1 MPAVISIIN
10 LKHKMN
16 VIIQMSSLLLFG
28 GITMTQT
35 LTMKQMERKLQRA
48 DRKHAHLYLFC
59 NFIALMIISAYAG
72 MMFSPTV
79 QTVFPQG
86 GDSRKQMNAIFILT
100 LAGCVI
106 FTIYAASLFF
116 RHKSR
121 QLGILMALGA
131 SRKRL
136 VPGLFREVISLSGLS
151 SIAGILAGFPFIWII
166 WTLFRLILIDSS
178 DMLLSFDLRCLLV
191 SLAFLLVV
199 VAFSCMTAWHY
210 LRKTNIMEIIREEHI
225 NEPVKELGKW
235 CAPAGCILLL
245 SGALLGYC
253 CPILYMGAFNALPPA
268 WMNLLYAPAFAGLYM
283 IMLHAVVH
291 GFRSYK
297 HNPYKNI
304 IARSMMKFQGRQTV
318 NNMIVV
324 ALLIAGACFGI
335 FYIPV
340 MTVGAMMDYA
350 AQPYDYFYH
359 YRADQAIP
367 DKETVESLA
376 GEYGL
381 SLKNWGEF
389 EYLSLGFGGLTDI
402 MAEDGKHW
410 STEYVPVSGESRVI
424 SENTWNTLT
433 GENIDVLPGTY
444 MCITNTEETSLSISS
459 SARHITNMVTHRQLD
474 TEYAGLLHYNLLTD
488 FKGCRVLDQADYDQL
503 AEGLTEDWMGCCVHF
518 NIDGKDS
525 YPFAKAFFRLL
536 VSSYDDNCFLSS
548 WYDRVRSIRL
558 KEQGLEDWQES
569 EPDLRLN
576 PDEMDSVSFRLNW
589 EYQPS
594 FRILSQNDFLLST
607 SVFLMM
613 FLFIFI
619 VCILTAL
626 VICHTRCQTIA
637 LNNRYIFD
645 DLKKLGASPTFLSK
659 EVCSQCNS
667 VFKIPT
673 LVGMIV
679 IFLLFILL
687 LYANDSQLVFTEIVS
702 LGVCLGIQIALGAV
716 VYVVY
721 RVTVGN
727 IKKKLGICL

>member
-1 MPAVISIIN
+1 
-10 LKHKMN
+10 
-16 VIIQMSSLLLFG
+16 
-28 GITMTQT
+28 MTQT
-35 LTMKQMERKLQRA
+35 LNMKQMERKLRHA

-79 QTVFPQG
+79 QTVFPPG

-100 LAGCVI
+100 LAGCVV
-106 FTIYAASLFF
+106 FTVYAASLFF

-136 VPGLFREVISLSGLS
+136 IPGLFREVISLSGLS

-166 WTLFRLILIDSS
+166 WTLFRLLLIDSS
-178 DMLLSFDLRCLLV
+178 DMVLSFDLRFLLV
-191 SLAFLLVV
+191 SLAFLLTVL
-199 VAFSCMTAWHY
+199 AFSCMTAWHY
-210 LRKTNIMEIIREEHI
+210 LRRTNIMEIIREEHI

-245 SGALLGYC
+245 AGVLLGYC
-253 CPILYMGAFNALPPA
+253 CPLLYMDVFHSLPPA
-268 WMNLLYAPAFAGLYM
+268 WMNVLYAPAFAGLYM

-291 GFRSYK
+291 GFRSYR

-340 MTVGAMMDYA
+340 MAVGTMMGYA

-359 YRADQAIP
+359 YRADQTIP
-367 DKETVESLA
+367 DEQAVQALA
-376 GEYGL
+376 EEYGL
-381 SLKNWGEF
+381 SLKDWGEF

-402 MAEDGKHW
+402 VGEDGKHW
-410 STEYVPVSGESRVI
+410 TTEYVPIISEDKVI

-433 GENIDVLPGTY
+433 GESTDVLPGTY
-444 MCITNTEETSLSISS
+444 LCITNEEETSLSVSS
-459 SARHITNMVTHRQLD
+459 SARHITNIVTRRQLD
-474 TEYAGLLHYNLLTD
+474 TEYAGLLHYDLLAGH
-488 FKGCRVLDQADYDQL
+488 KGCRVLDQADYDRL
-503 AEGLTEDWMGCCVHF
+503 AEGLTDEWKGRYVHF

-525 YPFAKAFFRLL
+525 YPFAKALFHLL
-536 VSSYDDNCFLSS
+536 VSSSDDDCFVPG
-548 WYDRVRSIRL
+548 WYNRVASIIR
-558 KEQGLEDWQES
+558 KEQGIEDWQES
-569 EPDLRLN
+569 EPNRRLN
-576 PDEMDSVSFRLNW
+576 PDEMDSAVFRLNW

-637 LNNRYIFD
+637 LNNRYVFD
-645 DLKKLGASPTFLSK
+645 DLKKLGASPAFLSK
-659 EVCSQCNS
+659 EVHSQCSS
-667 VFKIPT
+667 VFKIPA

-679 IFLLFILL
+679 IYLLFVLL
-687 LYANDSQLVFTEIVS
+687 LYANDGQIVFTEIVS
-702 LGVCLGIQIALGAV
+702 LGVCLGIQVALGV
-716 VYVVY
+716 VIYLVY
-721 RVTVGN
+721 RVTVRA
-727 IKKKLGICL
+727 IKKRLGICR

>member
-1 MPAVISIIN
+1 
-10 LKHKMN
+10 
-16 VIIQMSSLLLFG
+16 
-28 GITMTQT
+28 MTQT
-35 LTMKQMERKLQRA
+35 LTMKQMERRLRHA

-100 LAGCVI
+100 LTGCVI

-116 RHKSR
+116 RHKSG

-136 VPGLFREVISLSGLS
+136 IPGLFREVISLSGLS

-166 WTLFRLILIDSS
+166 WSLFRLILIDSS
-178 DMLLSFDLRCLLV
+178 DMALSFDLRFLFV
-191 SLAFLLVV
+191 SLAFLLIV

-210 LRKTNIMEIIREEHI
+210 LHKTNIMETIREEHI
-225 NEPVKELGKW
+225 NEPVKELGRW

-245 SGALLGYC
+245 SGVVLGYC
-253 CPILYMGAFNALPPA
+253 CPLLYMDTFHTIPPVWLNILYV
-268 WMNLLYAPAFAGLYM
+268 PAFAGLYM
-283 IMLHAVVH
+283 IMLRAVVH
-291 GFRSYK
+291 GFRSHR

-324 ALLIAGACFGI
+324 ALLLAGACFGI

-340 MTVGAMMDYA
+340 IAVSAMMGYA

-359 YRADQAIP
+359 YRADQTIP
-367 DKETVESLA
+367 DKEAVETLA

-381 SLKNWGEF
+381 SLKDWGEF
-389 EYLSLGFGGLTDI
+389 EYLTLGFGGMSDI
-402 MAEDGKHW
+402 MEEDGKHW
-410 STEYVPVSGESRVI
+410 TTRYVPVVSEDRVI
-424 SENTWNTLT
+424 SEDTWNTLT
-433 GENIDVLPGTY
+433 GDHTDVLPGTY
-444 MCITNTEETSLSISS
+444 LCITNTEETSLSVSS
-459 SARHITNMVTHRQLD
+459 NARHITNMVTRRQLD
-474 TEYAGLLHYNLLTD
+474 TEYAGLLHYDLLTGTG

-503 AEGLTEDWMGCCVHF
+503 AEGLTDEWKGRYVYF
-518 NIDGKDS
+518 NIDGTDS
-525 YPFAKAFFRLL
+525 YPFAKALFRLF
-536 VSSYDDNCFLSS
+536 VSSFDDDCFVANWYNRVSS
-548 WYDRVRSIRL
+548 TLR
-558 KEQGLEDWQES
+558 KEQGIEDWQES
-569 EPDLRLN
+569 EPDLRLD
-576 PDEMDSVSFRLNW
+576 PDQMDSLAFRLGW

-613 FLFIFI
+613 FFFIFI
-619 VCILTAL
+619 VCVLTAL

-645 DLKKLGASPTFLSK
+645 DLKKLGASPAFLNK
-659 EVCSQCNS
+659 EVCHQCSS
-667 VFKIPT
+667 VFKVPAA
-673 LVGMIV
+673 VGMIIV
-679 IFLLFILL
+679 YLLFILL
-687 LYANDSQLVFTEIVS
+687 LYANDGQIVFTEIVS
-702 LGVCLGIQIALGAV
+702 LGVCLGIDAALGAV

-721 RVTVGN
+721 RVTVKA
-727 IKKKLGICL
+727 IKKKLGICSQE